1 MDCWQHE
8 IEKATSEAE
17 VVRSASDYL
26 ALWAPRE
33 LPPWSLGLSEMRI
46 CDGGDIE
53 RVNFH
58 LSADNP
64 KGKPTAACQSH
75 LRELARYFSRA
86 STRIGELRG

>member
-1 MDCWQHE
+1 MDCWHHE

-46 CDGGDIE
+46 CAGGDIE
-53 RVNFH
+53 H
-58 LSADNP
+58 
-64 KGKPTAACQSH
+64 
-75 LRELARYFSRA
+75 
-86 STRIGELRG
+86 IGRC